1 MATVICWV
9 TLATAACQ
17 MPNFAA
23 MESITKDKDSKLNI
37 VIVFFAVLVSMA
49 LATGCHTAGNNTQ
62 DTAIQHINH
71 DKARAEKSENR
82 QMADSAIKMLH
93 TGDIVMRTGNDVTSY
108 MLSQINQR
116 DKTYS
121 HCGLVVVENGYPF
134 VYHSIGGEDNPDE
147 RMRRDSASL
156 FIAPYHN
163 LGFGI
168 ARFSFSDGTAAVLQ
182 KIVAE
187 FYKRRPL
194 FDMDFDLK
202 TEDKLYCAE
211 FIYKAITRATADP
224 DYIKTTSVVGYH
236 FVGID
241 DLFLS
246 EHAKTIWQVRYK

>member
-1 MATVICWV
+1 
-9 TLATAACQ
+9 
-17 MPNFAA
+17 
-23 MESITKDKDSKLNI
+23 MESISKDKDSKLD
-37 VIVFFAVLVSMA
+37 IVFALFTFLVSMA
-49 LATGCHTAGNNTQ
+49 FITGCQKAGDNTQ
-62 DTAIQHINH
+62 SAAIQHINH
-71 DKARAEKSENR
+71 DQARADKSENR
-82 QMADSAIKMLH
+82 QLADSAVKMLH

-108 MLSQINQR
+108 MLSQINQK

-121 HCGLVVVENGYPF
+121 HCGLVIIENGYPF

-147 RMRRDSASL
+147 RMRRDSANM

-168 ARFSFSDGTAAVLQ
+168 ARFNFSDSAVINLQ
-182 KIVAE
+182 KIVSE